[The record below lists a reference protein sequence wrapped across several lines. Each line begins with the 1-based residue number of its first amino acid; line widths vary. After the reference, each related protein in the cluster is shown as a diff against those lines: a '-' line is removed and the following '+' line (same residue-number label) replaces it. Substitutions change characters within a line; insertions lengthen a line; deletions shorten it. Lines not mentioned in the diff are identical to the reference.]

1 MMKKT
6 QISAQLYCFREF
18 IKTPAGVVD
27 TLKRLRDI
35 GYQSVQLTSALP
47 AELQSAELSA
57 ILAES
62 GMKAISSHE
71 PSSDFFNAPDKVIAK
86 LKALNITYTA
96 YPWPHIPPTGIGE
109 AVAFAHKL
117 NELALKFKEQGIT
130 LAYHNHATEFKKLQG
145 KLMLELIYENA
156 PDLAAEIDTFWVHK
170 GGGDPVAWIKRT
182 AGRME
187 YLHIKDYG
195 IDFHSGNPVMAP
207 IGSGNLNWH
216 EIISTAETC
225 GVKYFIV
232 EHDGDVLD
240 PFESFE
246 TSFNYLKK
254 NFME

>member
-1 MMKKT
+1 MKET
-6 QISAQLYCFREF
+6 QISAQLYSFREF
-18 IKTPAGVVD
+18 IKTPAGVID
-27 TLKRLRDI
+27 TLKRLRNI
-35 GYQSVQLTSALP
+35 GYRSIQLTSALP
-47 AELQSAELSA
+47 AELQVAELAA

-71 PSSDFFNAPDKVIAK
+71 PGSDFFNEPDKVIDK
-86 LKALNITYTA
+86 LKTLNITHTA

-109 AVAFAHKL
+109 AVVFAHKL

-156 PDLAAEIDTFWVHK
+156 PDLAAEIDTFWVQK

-216 EIISTAETC
+216 EIISTAEKC

-232 EHDGDVLD
+232 EHDGDVSA
-240 PFESFE
+240 PFGSFE